1 MRATCGAAKGS
12 FGVGGER
19 GRVQGGELGGGGVN
33 EVVNES
39 RWRSPHRNVII
50 NKQKGYFG
58 KYFFTCKNECCM
70 VFSMHCQSLCKR
82 THTHTQMGLRLRTL
96 KRHYSTDLK
105 LKQIDQFS
113 ALFL

>member
-19 GRVQGGELGGGGVN
+19 GRVQGGELGGGGGEK

-50 NKQKGYFG
+50 HKQKGYFG
-58 KYFFTCKNECCM
+58 KLFFYM
-70 VFSMHCQSLCKR
+70 
-82 THTHTQMGLRLRTL
+82 
-96 KRHYSTDLK
+96 
-105 LKQIDQFS
+105 
-113 ALFL
+113 